1 MFSRIYN
8 LNGKVVLITGASG
21 GLGRELAFKFFTEGC
36 RVIIAGRNLEKLE
49 QTRQSII
56 IDAGNISTERRH
68 TDIIACEL
76 DIGNADDNLSEKVDQ
91 VVKQIEN
98 SFGTTRL
105 DVLVNNAGVSQRTDF
120 AETSLSIH
128 RNIFNVNY
136 FGPIE
141 LSKLLLPNMLKSK
154 APILLNI
161 CSVQS
166 WIAVPGRC
174 SYSASKFALRAFSD
188 SLRRELG
195 KSLRIISVYPG
206 YINTNIHTNALA
218 ADGLPIQNRIDASAK
233 DTKGLQVTDVAAK
246 ILNCVISDNGTT
258 DLMIYSDGFQRI
270 AVFLSYFYPSLL
282 NWYLL
287 RMHIKSKKNN

>member
-56 IDAGNISTERRH
+56 IDADNISTERRH

-105 DVLVNNAGVSQRTDF
+105 DVLVNNTGVSQRTDF

-141 LSKLLLPNMLKSK
+141 LSKLLLPN
-154 APILLNI
+154 I
-161 CSVQS
+161 
-166 WIAVPGRC
+166 
-174 SYSASKFALRAFSD
+174 D

-206 YINTNIHTNALA
+206 YINTNMLTNALA

-258 DLMIYSDGFQRI
+258 DLMIYSDGFQHITSEHLNSRVHHKAGVHI
-270 AVFLSYFYPSLL
+270 ADTRF
-282 NWYLL
+282 
-287 RMHIKSKKNN
+287 